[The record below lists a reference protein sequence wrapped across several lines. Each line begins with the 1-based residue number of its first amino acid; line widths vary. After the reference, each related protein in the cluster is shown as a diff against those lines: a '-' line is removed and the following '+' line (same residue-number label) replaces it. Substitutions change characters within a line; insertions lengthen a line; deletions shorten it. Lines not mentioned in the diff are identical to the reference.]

1 MNGLDMIGYD
11 DLLSITP
18 FFNLRTKN
26 ALLMSAF
33 DRVTKNHALH
43 TIN

>member
-1 MNGLDMIGYD
+1 MNDRDMIGYD

-26 ALLMSAF
+26 AYERFRSC
-33 DRVTKNHALH
+33 D
-43 TIN
+43 